1 MVFII
6 NILYCKQTF
15 VKQYT
20 KVDVKKSKM
29 YYKVMISAV
38 FAGSFDPPTYGH
50 LNIIERSREIFDEVH
65 VVISKNSEKNGLF
78 SAQERLE
85 MRELITEKY
94 DNVYVHVWEG
104 LVVDYARQLGAKVLV
119 RGIRNVTDFSYEFDL
134 SIMNRSLDSSIETV
148 FLPTE
153 PKYFVLKSSAIK
165 ELASFGGDLSM
176 MVPDVVAERLYRKF
190 KKD

>member
-1 MVFII
+1 
-6 NILYCKQTF
+6 
-15 VKQYT
+15 
-20 KVDVKKSKM
+20 
-29 YYKVMISAV
+29 MISAV

-85 MRELITEKY
+85 MMELITEKY

-104 LVVDYARQLGAKVLV
+104 LVVDYAMQLGAKVLV